1 MNLNKIVSY
10 TLHPILFP
18 IIGTLLYFI
27 LLPKHTSKQLE
38 ITIIG
43 LVFTSTYIVPLLF
56 LLTLKKSEVIKSYHL
71 EEIQERK
78 FPLMFFISIA
88 FLLSTLIKKSQ
99 STVELSLFF
108 YGMTL
113 AMSIAY
119 LLLFLKFKASL
130 HMVGIGGLIGFFI
143 FFSYEFEVNLLILIS
158 ILFIFAGIIAAN
170 RLKLKA
176 HQLKEVYWGAL
187 IGVCSEI
194 GVYLIYNM

>member
-158 ILFIFAGIIAAN
+158 ILFIFAGIIATN

-194 GVYLIYNM
+194 GVYVIYNM

>member
-194 GVYLIYNM
+194 GVYVIYNM